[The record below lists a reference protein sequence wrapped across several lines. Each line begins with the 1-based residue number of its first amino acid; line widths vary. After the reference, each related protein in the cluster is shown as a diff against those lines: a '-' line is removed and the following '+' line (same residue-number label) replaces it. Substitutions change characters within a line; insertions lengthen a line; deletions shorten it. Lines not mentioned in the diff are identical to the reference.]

1 MRLQKQ
7 PRKLNDMKESDPLS
21 LSYLREQNR
30 LNVEALLKID
40 IGSLFSCFQKNL
52 SQKEKRK
59 LLKKK

>member
-30 LNVEALLKID
+30 LNVEALLKVPMFD
-40 IGSLFSCFQKNL
+40 IQI
-52 SQKEKRK
+52 K
-59 LLKKK
+59 LE